1 MSALVKAA
9 FVKLF
14 STRLWLWLLL
24 GSVALT
30 LLFGALAIAFGDEPD
45 NPTPPLSS
53 PGGQRTVFTVG
64 FGGASALVAVLGA
77 VGMTGEFRH
86 GTANT
91 TFLATPHR
99 RRVVVAKVVAYA
111 IVGAAFGVVCAAA
124 SVALGV
130 PYLAAKG
137 VSVSLAANGIPGTL
151 VGVVLAV
158 ALYGVIGVG
167 LGAVIRDQVAT
178 AAGLLVYLFV
188 VEPVLTRFW
197 ALQEGTK
204 FLPGQAAG
212 GLTKLSQAG
221 LEYPSP
227 WLGGLVLAGYAAVL
241 VVAGASV
248 TGRRDI
254 A

>member
-1 MSALVKAA
+1 MSALLKAE
-9 FVKLF
+9 FSKLF
-14 STRLWLWLLL
+14 STRLWFWLVV

-30 LLFGALAIAFGDEPD
+30 LLFGALAIAFGDSPN

-53 PGGQRTVFTVG
+53 AGGQRTVFTVG

-86 GTANT
+86 GTATT
-91 TFLATPHR
+91 TFLATPR
-99 RRVVVAKVVAYA
+99 RRRIVVAKVVAYA
-111 IVGAAFGVVCAAA
+111 IVGAGFGVVCVAATI
-124 SVALGV
+124 ALAV
-130 PYLAAKG
+130 PYLDAKG
-137 VSVSLAANGIPGTL
+137 ISVSLTANGLPGAMA
-151 VGVVLAV
+151 GVVLAV

-167 LGAVIRDQVAT
+167 LGAAIRDQVAT

-188 VEPVLTRFW
+188 VEPVLTRFE

-221 LEYPSP
+221 LEYPPS

-248 TGRRDI
+248 TRRRDI